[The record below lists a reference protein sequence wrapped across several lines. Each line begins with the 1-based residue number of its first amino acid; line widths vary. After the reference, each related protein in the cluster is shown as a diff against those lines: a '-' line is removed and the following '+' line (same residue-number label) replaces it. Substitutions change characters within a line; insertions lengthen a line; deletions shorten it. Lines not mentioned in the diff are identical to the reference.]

1 MHQGPLDVLIGGS
14 QLSVTQFLATGHL
27 CPLAEPVFPFGTYR
41 NLRRRHPPAPKKKKR
56 KECSHT
62 GDRGLVIPDLI

>member
-14 QLSVTQFLATGHL
+14 QLSVTQFEVTGHL
-27 CPLAEPVFPFGTYR
+27 CPLAELVFPFGTYR
-41 NLRRRHPPAPKKKKR
+41 NLRRRHPPPPQK